1 MKIPFMDRMPDEHPP
16 PRSRNGLTRWRT
28 YVRQL
33 KTDIFAL
40 YLAYRHPQVPWYA
53 QLVVAGV
60 VAYAFSPIDLI
71 PDFIPILGYLDD
83 LLLLPAGIM
92 LALRLIPPE
101 VLAEC
106 RHTAQERMQAERPTS
121 WIAASVIIV
130 IWLTLTAFI
139 AMLLLRRG

>member
-1 MKIPFMDRMPDEHPP
+1 MKIPFMDRAPGEHPP
-16 PRSRNGLTRWRT
+16 TRSGNVLAHWRAH
-28 YVRQL
+28 VRRL
-33 KTDIFAL
+33 KADIFAL
-40 YLAYRHPQVPWYA
+40 YLAYRHPDVPWYA
-53 QLVVAGV
+53 KLVVACV

-106 RHTAQERMQAERPTS
+106 RHAAQKRMQAERPTS
-121 WIAASVIIV
+121 RIAAVVIMV
-130 IWLTLTAFI
+130 IWLTPLLLV
-139 AMLLLRRG
+139 AMLLLRRI

>member
-1 MKIPFMDRMPDEHPP
+1 MDNVPSEHLPTG
-16 PRSRNGLTRWRT
+16 SRNARTHWRT
-28 YVRQL
+28 HVRRL
-33 KTDIFAL
+33 KADIFAL

-53 QLVVAGV
+53 KLVVACV

-92 LALRLIPPE
+92 PALRLIPPE

-106 RHTAQERMQAERPTS
+106 RHTAQEHMQAERPTS
-121 WIAASVIIV
+121 RIAASVIIV
-130 IWLTLTAFI
+130 IWLTPLLLV
-139 AMLLLRRG
+139 AMLLLRRI

>member
-1 MKIPFMDRMPDEHPP
+1 MDNVPGEPP
-16 PRSRNGLTRWRT
+16 PTRSRNVLTRWRT
-28 YVRQL
+28 HVRRL
-33 KTDIFAL
+33 KADIFAL

-53 QLVVAGV
+53 KLVVACV
-60 VAYAFSPIDLI
+60 VAYAFSSIDLI

-106 RHTAQERMQAERPTS
+106 RRMAQERMQAERPTS
-121 WIAASVIIV
+121 WMAAIVIIV
-130 IWLTLTAFI
+130 IWLTLTTFI